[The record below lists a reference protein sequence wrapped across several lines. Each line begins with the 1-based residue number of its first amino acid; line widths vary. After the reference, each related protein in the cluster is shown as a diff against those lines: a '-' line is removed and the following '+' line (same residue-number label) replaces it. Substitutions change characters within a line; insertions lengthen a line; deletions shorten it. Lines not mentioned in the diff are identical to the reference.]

1 MKNQLTKPAGK
12 FNLQVEQAKLK
23 IEKYK
28 PEICVYSG
36 IGMMAGGTA
45 AAVVATNK
53 TGKILDELDEQKMLI
68 AEVHMDQEAI
78 DAETKKASVKAGLKI
93 AGAYAPAV
101 LLTVGGG
108 LSILKGFNIIKGRYA
123 GVCTALAIAQQQVE
137 EYRSKVAET
146 VGEETERKI
155 IESVS
160 EKNDEEKVT
169 PSKSMYQCWFDEK
182 SDEFRD
188 NDAGYNY
195 AFVSS
200 VKAYYNEVLQTR
212 GHVFLNEVYDA
223 LGLPT
228 KSEGQVLG
236 WLKNG
241 KGDGYIDFG
250 LDTEDSKDFT
260 EGISSRVLL
269 DFNVDGVVFDKI

>member
-12 FNLQVEQAKLK
+12 FNLKVEQAKLK

-36 IGMMAGGTA
+36 IGMMATGTA

-53 TGKILDELDEQKMLI
+53 TGKILDDLDEQKMLI
-68 AEVHMDQEAI
+68 AELHIDQEAI
-78 DAETKKASVKAGLKI
+78 DVETKKASVKAGLKI
-93 AGAYAPAV
+93 AGAYTPAA
-101 LLTVGGG
+101 LLTVGGA

-137 EYRSKVAET
+137 EYRAKVSET

-155 IESVS
+155 LENSQEKKEES
-160 EKNDEEKVT
+160 DR
-169 PSKSMYQCWFDEK
+169 PSKSIYQCWFDER
-182 SDEFRD
+182 SDEYR
-188 NDAGYNY
+188 NDDANWNY
-195 AFVSS
+195 AYVSS

-212 GHVFLNEVYDA
+212 GHVFLNEVYSS

-228 KSEGQVLG
+228 TSEGQVLG
-236 WLKNG
+236 WLKDG

-250 LDTEDSKDFT
+250 IDTLDTKDFT
-260 EGISSRVLL
+260 EGLTTRVLL